1 MSMSGRVNSPVRV
14 MIVEDSASARMML
27 RRMIE
32 TAPDLMVV
40 DTASD
45 PFEAVDKMR
54 ANAPDVI
61 TLDLEMPRMDGL
73 TFLRRIMAQ
82 NPLPVVICSNH
93 TPAGSKASMEALE
106 IGAVEVLSKSTIGTT
121 SGAEGTMQV
130 CDAIRAAAQ
139 ARMRGARARPSAA
152 QTAAREAAVARA
164 GARASAVAETRA
176 PARPATPAPGARTS
190 SPLVREQ
197 VKTADVIL
205 PARAPNARLH
215 PRTDPIIGIGSSTG
229 GTEALSKVLTT
240 LPADCPPIAIVQ
252 HMPEK
257 FTAAFAARLNS
268 ICRITVKEAE
278 DGDRLERGVALIA
291 PGHRHIVVER
301 LGNRYVVQTVDGPA
315 VRRHRPSVDVL
326 FRSLAVS
333 AGPNAFGA
341 ILTGMGD
348 DGAACMKEMH
358 DAGSTTVAQDEATSV
373 VYGMPKAA
381 VEQGG
386 AQKSVPLDEVARH
399 LLEFDARHRK
409 T

>member
-1 MSMSGRVNSPVRV
+1 MTMSGRLISPVRV

-32 TAPDLMVV
+32 SASDLLVV

-45 PFEAVDKMR
+45 PFEAVEKMR
-54 ANAPDVI
+54 TSAPDVI

-106 IGAVEVLSKSTIGTT
+106 IGAVEVLSKSSIGARA
-121 SGAEGTMQV
+121 GAEGAMQV
-130 CDAIRAAAQ
+130 RDALRAAAQ
-139 ARMRGARARPSAA
+139 ARLKGTRLSTA
-152 QTAAREAAVARA
+152 QVAAREAAVARA
-164 GARASAVAETRA
+164 NARASARAVVPAPSAVA
-176 PARPATPAPGARTS
+176 PAGSRTS
-190 SPLVREQ
+190 ALPGREQ
-197 VKTADVIL
+197 VKTADAIL
-205 PARAPNARLH
+205 PARSPYAGLH

-229 GTEALSKVLTT
+229 GTEALSKVLSA

-268 ICRITVKEAE
+268 ICTITVKEAE
-278 DGDRLERGVALIA
+278 DGDKLERGVALIA
-291 PGHRHIVVER
+291 PGHLHIVVER
-301 LGNRYVVQTVDGPA
+301 LGNRYVLRTVDGPA

-348 DGAACMKEMH
+348 DGAACMKEMC
-358 DAGSTTVAQDEATSV
+358 DAGATTVAQDEATCV

-381 VEQGG
+381 VDLGG
-386 AQKSVPLDEVARH
+386 AQKSVPLDQVARH